1 VGEFDEKFKFNTF
14 SQAPNG
20 GDISRK
26 INFPRII
33 ISTETFST
41 STSLKTIYFIMSY
54 IKEKKKKKSYNFLLL
69 VLISTFIFFF
79 NFFFRLLLL
88 LLFIYLFIFG

>member
-41 STSLKTIYFIMSY
+41 LTSKTRPTCFGGNLKEI
-54 IKEKKKKKSYNFLLL
+54 IKGS
-69 VLISTFIFFF
+69 S
-79 NFFFRLLLL
+79 
-88 LLFIYLFIFG
+88 